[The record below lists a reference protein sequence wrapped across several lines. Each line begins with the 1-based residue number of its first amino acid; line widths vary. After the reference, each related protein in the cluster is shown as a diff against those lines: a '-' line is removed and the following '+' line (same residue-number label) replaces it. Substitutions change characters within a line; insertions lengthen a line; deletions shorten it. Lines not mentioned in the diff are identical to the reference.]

1 MEKGGCDG
9 KGWVAVYRGVGLVF
23 GRRENRDG
31 EGGVYDAK
39 RK

>member
-1 MEKGGCDG
+1 VVARCDG
-9 KGWVAVYRGVGLVF
+9 KGWVAMYGGVGLVF

-31 EGGVYDAK
+31 EGRVYGAE